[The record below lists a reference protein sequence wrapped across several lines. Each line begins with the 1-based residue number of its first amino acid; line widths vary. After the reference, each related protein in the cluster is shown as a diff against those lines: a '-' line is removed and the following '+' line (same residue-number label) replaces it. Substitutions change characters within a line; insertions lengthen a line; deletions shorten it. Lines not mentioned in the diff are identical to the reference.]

1 MKKNL
6 GGLII
11 AALTVVAVSGTLAP
25 PADARADEEGRS
37 AGKVNV
43 SAEITNLKSKSSQR
57 RNESIDKLSKV
68 GRDKKVEK
76 AMIDAC
82 GTEYDQNVK
91 KKLYRALGG
100 VGGRDAK
107 EYLTERLNTEKKSSA
122 RESIVLSLGQTQQ
135 PDAAPVLR
143 KIFLDR
149 NEDMSVRMQAANGLS
164 YISEKDSVNAL
175 AEGLQDE
182 NADIRI
188 QAICSLSNIGGDVL
202 TSERMEMI
210 RKTAKEDTSEKVR
223 NYAKETL
230 EVKYNI
236 KETRPE

>member
-1 MKKNL
+1 MKKNI
-6 GGLII
+6 GGAII
-11 AALTVVAVSGTLAP
+11 AVFAALAALGTLVP
-25 PADARADEEGRS
+25 SADARTDE
-37 AGKVNV
+37 AGQDAVKINV
-43 SAEITNLKSKSSQR
+43 SAEITNLKSKNLR
-57 RNESIDKLSKV
+57 KRNESIDKLSNMEK
-68 GRDKKVEK
+68 DKRVEK

-82 GTEYDQNVK
+82 KTENDQNVK

-100 VGGRDAK
+100 VGGKDAK
-107 EYLTERLNTEKKSSA
+107 EYLTGQLNSEKKSGA

-135 PDAAPVLR
+135 PDAAPALR
-143 KIFLDR
+143 KIFLDP
-149 NEDMSVRMQAANGLS
+149 NEDISVRMQAANGLS

-175 AEGLQDE
+175 AEGLRDE

-188 QAICSLSNIGGDVL
+188 QAVCSLSNIGGDVL

-210 RKTAKEDTSEKVR
+210 RKTAEEDASEKVR

-230 EVKYNI
+230 EAKYNI